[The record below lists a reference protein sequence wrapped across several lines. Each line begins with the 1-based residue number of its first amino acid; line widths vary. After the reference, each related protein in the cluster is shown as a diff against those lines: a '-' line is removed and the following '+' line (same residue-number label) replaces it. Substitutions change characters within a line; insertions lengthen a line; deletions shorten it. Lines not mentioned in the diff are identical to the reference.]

1 MVPMVIAG
9 TPCFIQVDDHDDF
22 NLAQQEN
29 LTNKMWLR
37 AAQSLGPLG
46 KKGSMRKYLCI
57 YIYISDICISAMC
70 ISYIYILYYSYSI
83 KYVSFD
89 LARHLAIELSRFPTL
104 PDYLTFYLI

>member
-57 YIYISDICISAMC
+57 YIYQIYVYQLYVYHI
-70 ISYIYILYYSYSI
+70 YIYYIIHIQSNMS
-83 KYVSFD
+83 V
-89 LARHLAIELSRFPTL
+89 
-104 PDYLTFYLI
+104 LI